1 MSEADHNKAGDPTS
15 HSGCCCSSQTERQAI
30 TKPAETASCCGGH
43 DAEPAKKVID
53 PVCGMT
59 VDPATSKHRFD
70 YQGVTYHFCCAG
82 CRSKF
87 AADPGKYLE
96 KLKGPAPVV
105 ENAAKASS
113 CCGGHGAHAGQAH
126 HAHGEVTGKVLDPVC
141 GMTVDPATSKH
152 RFDYQGK
159 TYHFCSAGCRTKF
172 AADPGKYLDK
182 SRAEEKPADVP
193 ADAIYTCPM
202 HPEIRQVGPGSCP
215 ICGMAL
221 EPEVVSLETAPNPEL
236 IDMTRRF
243 WIGALLSV
251 PLVVLE
257 MGGHL
262 AGPHNWVN
270 PALSNWIQLA
280 FATPVVLWAGWPF
293 FVRGWQSVLTRNLN
307 MFTLIAMGTGVAYL
321 YSLVGTVA
329 PQVFPATFRGHGE
342 AVAVYFEA
350 AAVITVLVLLGQVLE
365 LRAREATSGAIKAL
379 LQLAPKTARRIGDD
393 GSEHEVEID
402 TLHVGDRLRV
412 RPGEKV
418 PVDGIIL
425 EGRSSLDESLVTGES
440 MPVTK
445 EAGAK
450 VIAGTLNQSG
460 GFVMRAE
467 KVGRDTLLSQIVKM
481 VAEAQRSRAPIQRLA
496 DQVSGWFVPMVVV
509 VAIIAFAAWAWFGP
523 EPRLAFGLVA
533 AVSVL
538 IIACPC
544 ALGLATPMSIMVG
557 VGRGAQAGVLI
568 KNAEALERMERINT
582 LVVDKT
588 GTLTEGKP
596 KVVAIVPAEGLV
608 EDEILRLAASVE
620 RASEHPLADAIV
632 RAAKDK
638 QLNLGQVDQ
647 FDSPTGKGATGKVD
661 GKTIVLG
668 NAKYLSATGIDTK
681 PLDAEAERLRQDGA
695 TVINMAID
703 GKVAGLFAIA
713 DPVKASTPQALKDLA
728 AEGVKV
734 IMLTGDNRT
743 TASAVARK
751 LGIAD
756 VEAEVLPDQKSAVVA
771 KLQKAGRS
779 VAMAGDGVNDA
790 PALAAAEV
798 GIAMGTGTDVAME
811 SAGVTLL
818 KGDLTGIVRARR
830 LSQATMRNIRQN
842 LFFAFIYNAA
852 GIPIAAGILYPAF
865 GILLSP
871 IIAAAAMALSSVSVV
886 GNALRLR
893 ATRL

>member
-1 MSEADHNKAGDPTS
+1 MSDADHRHHHHGDAQ
-15 HSGCCCSSQTERQAI
+15 SGCGCSSKAAAPAP
-30 TKPAETASCCGGH
+30 KPA
-43 DAEPAKKVID
+43 
-53 PVCGMT
+53 
-59 VDPATSKHRFD
+59 
-70 YQGVTYHFCCAG
+70 
-82 CRSKF
+82 
-87 AADPGKYLE
+87 
-96 KLKGPAPVV
+96 
-105 ENAAKASS
+105 ASS
-113 CCGGHGAHAGQAH
+113 CCGGHDDHAH
-126 HAHGEVTGKVLDPVC
+126 HHGHDHGAATTKVLDPVC

-152 RFDYQGK
+152 RFDHHGE
-159 TYHFCSAGCRTKF
+159 TFHFCSAGCRTKF
-172 AADPGKYLDK
+172 AADPAKYLAKDK
-182 SRAEEKPADVP
+182 APEPEMPAGT
-193 ADAIYTCPM
+193 IYTCPM

-221 EPEVVSLETAPNPEL
+221 EPEVASLETGPNPEL
-236 IDMTRRF
+236 ADMTRRF
-243 WIGALLSV
+243 WIGGALAL
-251 PLVVLE
+251 PAVVLE

-262 AGPHNWVN
+262 AGPHNWIN
-270 PALSNWIQLA
+270 PALSNWIQLV
-280 FATPVVLWAGWPF
+280 FATPVVFWAGWPF
-293 FVRGWQSVLTRNLN
+293 LVRGWQSLRTRNLN
-307 MFTLIAMGTGVAYL
+307 MFTLIAMGTGVAYG
-321 YSLVGTVA
+321 YSLIGTVA
-329 PQVFPATFRGHGE
+329 PQIFPDTFRGHGG

-365 LRAREATSGAIKAL
+365 LRARDATSGAIKAL
-379 LQLAPKTARRIGDD
+379 LQLAPKTARRVEPD
-393 GSEHEVEID
+393 GNEHEVEID
-402 TLHVGDRLRV
+402 TLHAGDHLRV

-418 PVDGIIL
+418 PVDGVIL

-445 EAGAK
+445 ETGAK

-460 GFVMRAE
+460 SFIMRAD
-467 KVGRDTLLSQIVKM
+467 KVGRETLLSQIVQM
-481 VAEAQRSRAPIQRLA
+481 VADAQRSRAPIQRLA
-496 DQVSGWFVPMVVV
+496 DQVAGWFVPTVIA
-509 VAIIAFAAWAWFGP
+509 VAIVAFAAWAWFGP

-568 KNAEALERMERINT
+568 KNAEALERLEKIDT

-596 KVVAIVPAEGLV
+596 KVVSIVPASGFA
-608 EDEILRLAASVE
+608 EDELLRIAASVE
-620 RASEHPLADAIV
+620 RASEHPLADAVV
-632 RAAKDK
+632 RAAKEK
-638 QLNLGQVDQ
+638 QLTLSPVEG

-661 GKTIVLG
+661 GKTIALG
-668 NAKYLSATGIDTK
+668 NAGYLTSLGIDTTT
-681 PLDAEAERLRQDGA
+681 LHAEAERLRQDGA
-695 TVINMAID
+695 TVINMAVD
-703 GKVAGLFAIA
+703 GRFAGLFAIA
-713 DPVKASTPQALKDLA
+713 DPVKASTPEALKALA
-728 AEGVKV
+728 AEGIKV

-743 TASAVARK
+743 TAEAVARR
-751 LGIAD
+751 LGIAEI
-756 VEAEVLPDQKSAVVA
+756 EAEVLPDQKSAVVT
-771 KLQKAGRS
+771 KLQKSGRS

-818 KGDLTGIVRARR
+818 KGDLIGIVRARK
-830 LSQATMRNIRQN
+830 LSQATMSNIRQN

-865 GILLSP
+865 GLLLSP

>member
-1 MSEADHNKAGDPTS
+1 MASEMKTG
-15 HSGCCCSSQTERQAI
+15 
-30 TKPAETASCCGGH
+30 CCGGH
-43 DAEPAKKVID
+43 GDHKGHGHHHHHAAKAGARD

-70 YQGVTYHFCCAG
+70 QDGT
-82 CRSKF
+82 
-87 AADPGKYLE
+87 
-96 KLKGPAPVV
+96 
-105 ENAAKASS
+105 
-113 CCGGHGAHAGQAH
+113 
-126 HAHGEVTGKVLDPVC
+126 
-141 GMTVDPATSKH
+141 
-152 RFDYQGK
+152 

-172 AADPGKYLDK
+172 AADPAKYLDK
-182 SRAEEKPADVP
+182 AAAPPADVP
-193 ADAIYTCPM
+193 EGTIYTCPM
-202 HPEIRQVGPGSCP
+202 HPEIRQVGSGTCP

-221 EPEVVSLETAPNPEL
+221 EPEVASLEAGPNPEL
-236 IDMTRRF
+236 ADMTRRF

-251 PLVVLE
+251 PPVVLE

-262 AGPHNWVN
+262 VGSHGWVDQT
-270 PALSNWIQLA
+270 LSNWIQLV

-293 FVRGWQSVLTRNLN
+293 FVRGWQSLVTRNLN

-321 YSLVGTVA
+321 YSVIGTLA
-329 PQVFPATFRGHGE
+329 PQIFPATFRDHGG

-350 AAVITVLVLLGQVLE
+350 AAVITVLVLLGQMLE

-379 LQLAPKTARRIGDD
+379 LKLAPKTARRIGDD
-393 GSEHEVEID
+393 GHEHEVEIES
-402 TLHVGDRLRV
+402 LAVGDKLRV

-418 PVDGIIL
+418 PVDGVIL

-445 EAGAK
+445 EVGAQ
-450 VIAGTLNQSG
+450 VIASTLNQSG
-460 GFVMRAE
+460 GFVMRAD
-467 KVGRDTLLSQIVKM
+467 KVGRDTLLSQIVQM
-481 VAEAQRSRAPIQRLA
+481 VADAQRSRAPIQRLA
-496 DQVSGWFVPMVVV
+496 DQVASWFVPTVIV
-509 VAIIAFAAWAWFGP
+509 VAIVAFVAWAWFGP
-523 EPRLAFGLVA
+523 EPRMAFGLVA

-568 KNAEALERMERINT
+568 KNAEALERMEQIDT

-596 KVVAIVPAEGLV
+596 KVVAIVPDAGFEEG
-608 EDEILRLAASVE
+608 EMLRLAASVE
-620 RASEHPLADAIV
+620 QASEHPLADAIV
-632 RAAKDK
+632 RAARERSLALSKVED
-638 QLNLGQVDQ
+638 
-647 FDSPTGKGATGKVD
+647 FDSPTGKGAIGKVD
-661 GKTIVLG
+661 GKRIALG
-668 NAKYLSATGIDTK
+668 NAKYLASIGAVT
-681 PLDAEAERLRQDGA
+681 PALDAESERLRGEGA
-695 TVINMAID
+695 TVINLAVD
-703 GKVAGLFAIA
+703 GRLAGVFAIA
-713 DPVKASTPQALKDLA
+713 DPVKASTPDALKALA
-728 AEGVKV
+728 ADGIKV

-743 TASAVARK
+743 TATAVARK

-756 VEAEVLPDQKSAVVA
+756 VEAEVLPDQKSAVVT
-771 KLQKAGRS
+771 KLQKAGRI

-790 PALAAAEV
+790 PALAAADV

-818 KGDLTGIVRARR
+818 KGDLGGIVRARK

-842 LFFAFIYNAA
+842 LFFAFVYNAG

-865 GILLSP
+865 GLLLSP

-893 ATRL
+893 VTRL

>member
-1 MSEADHNKAGDPTS
+1 MSFRMGSIYPYRVWVARLPVENAMIKEEEAIPAEAPKGS
-15 HSGCCCSSQTERQAI
+15 SCCCSSKTAAA
-30 TKPAETASCCGGH
+30 PATETAKAGCCGGGH
-43 DAEPAKKVID
+43 DHAGHDHHTGSKASVRD
-53 PVCGMT
+53 PVCGMS

-70 YQGVTYHFCCAG
+70 YHGETYHFCA
-82 CRSKF
+82 
-87 AADPGKYLE
+87 
-96 KLKGPAPVV
+96 
-105 ENAAKASS
+105 
-113 CCGGHGAHAGQAH
+113 
-126 HAHGEVTGKVLDPVC
+126 
-141 GMTVDPATSKH
+141 
-152 RFDYQGK
+152 
-159 TYHFCSAGCRTKF
+159 AGCRTKF
-172 AADPGKYLDK
+172 AADPKAYLDK
-182 SRAEEKPADVP
+182 SAPKSTVP
-193 ADAIYTCPM
+193 QGAIYTCPM
-202 HPEIRQVGPGSCP
+202 HPQIRQVGPGSCP

-221 EPEVVSLETAPNPEL
+221 EAEVASLDTPPNPEL
-236 IDMTRRF
+236 ADMTRRF
-243 WIGALLSV
+243 WLGLVLSL
-251 PLVVLE
+251 PAVVLE

-262 AGPHNWVN
+262 IGGLGWVDQT
-270 PALSNWIQLA
+270 LSNWIQLV
-280 FATPVVLWAGWPF
+280 FATPVVIWAGWPF
-293 FVRGWQSVLTRNLN
+293 FVRGWQSLLTRNLN
-307 MFTLIAMGTGVAYL
+307 MFTLVAMGTGVAYI
-321 YSLVGTVA
+321 YSVVGTVA
-329 PQVFPATFRGHGE
+329 PGSFPATFRGHGG

-393 GSEHEVEID
+393 GADHEVEID
-402 TLHVGDRLRV
+402 SLVVGDSLRV

-418 PVDGIIL
+418 PVDGVIL

-445 EAGAK
+445 EAGGK

-460 GFVMRAE
+460 GFVMRAD

-496 DQVSGWFVPMVVV
+496 DQVSGWFVPVVI
-509 VAIIAFAAWAWFGP
+509 VAALIAFGAWAMFGP
-523 EPRLAFGLVA
+523 EPRMAFGLVA

-568 KNAEALERMERINT
+568 KNAEALERMEKIDT

-596 KVVAIVPAEGLV
+596 KVVAIVAAPGFGES
-608 EDEILRLAASVE
+608 EILRLAASVE
-620 RASEHPLADAIV
+620 RASEHPLADSIV
-632 RAAKDK
+632 RVAKER
-638 QLNLGQVDQ
+638 NLDLGNVDG

-661 GKTIVLG
+661 GKTVLLG
-668 NAKYLSATGIDTK
+668 NSNFLTSLGIETRS
-681 PLDAEAERLRQDGA
+681 LNEQGEHLRGDGA
-695 TVINMAID
+695 TVINIAVD
-703 GKVAGLFAIA
+703 GKLAGLFAIA
-713 DPVKASTPQALKDLA
+713 DPVKASTPDALKALA
-728 AEGVKV
+728 TEGIKV

-743 TASAVARK
+743 TANAIARQ
-751 LGIAD
+751 LGIND
-756 VEAEVLPDQKSAVVA
+756 VEAEVLPDQKSAVVSR
-771 KLQKAGRS
+771 LQKAGRI

-790 PALAAAEV
+790 PALATAEV

-811 SAGVTLL
+811 SAGITLL
-818 KGDLTGIVRARR
+818 GGDLSGIVRARR
-830 LSQATMRNIRQN
+830 LSQATMSNIRQN

-852 GIPIAAGILYPAF
+852 GIPIAAGILYPSF

-893 ATRL
+893 VTPL

>member
-1 MSEADHNKAGDPTS
+1 MNNAEHNHQHDSDAR
-15 HSGCCCSSQTERQAI
+15 SGCGCSAKATPPDA
-30 TKPAETASCCGGH
+30 KPTASCCGGH
-43 DAEPAKKVID
+43 AGHTHDHGGA
-53 PVCGMT
+53 
-59 VDPATSKHRFD
+59 AT
-70 YQGVTYHFCCAG
+70 A
-82 CRSKF
+82 
-87 AADPGKYLE
+87 
-96 KLKGPAPVV
+96 
-105 ENAAKASS
+105 
-113 CCGGHGAHAGQAH
+113 
-126 HAHGEVTGKVLDPVC
+126 KVLDPVC
-141 GMTVDPATSKH
+141 GMTVDPTTSEH
-152 RFDYQGK
+152 RFAHHGE
-159 TYHFCSAGCRTKF
+159 TFHFCSAGCRTKF
-172 AADPGKYLDK
+172 AADPAKYLAK
-182 SRAEEKPADVP
+182 KTEEHKATEPALP
-193 ADAIYTCPM
+193 AGTIYTCPM

-221 EPEVVSLETAPNPEL
+221 EPEVASLETGPNPEL
-236 IDMTRRF
+236 ADMTRRF
-243 WIGALLSV
+243 WIGGALAL
-251 PLVVLE
+251 PAVVLE

-262 AGPHNWVN
+262 AGPHNWID
-270 PALSNWIQLA
+270 ATLSNWIQLV
-280 FATPVVLWAGWPF
+280 FATPVVVWAGWPF
-293 FVRGWQSVLTRNLN
+293 FVRGWQSLVTRNLN
-307 MFTLIAMGTGVAYL
+307 MFTLIAMGTGVAYV
-321 YSLVGTVA
+321 YSLIGTIA
-329 PQVFPATFRGHGE
+329 PQIFPATFRGHEG

-365 LRAREATSGAIKAL
+365 LRARDATSGAIKAL
-379 LQLAPKTARRIGDD
+379 LQLAPKTARRVDAD
-393 GSEHEVEID
+393 GGENEVGID
-402 TLHVGDRLRV
+402 TLHAGDRLRV

-425 EGRSSLDESLVTGES
+425 EGRSALDESLVTGES

-460 GFVMRAE
+460 SFIMRAD
-467 KVGRDTLLSQIVKM
+467 KVGRETLLSQIVQM
-481 VAEAQRSRAPIQRLA
+481 VADAQRSRAPIQRLA
-496 DQVSGWFVPMVVV
+496 DQVAGWFVPTVIA
-509 VAIIAFAAWAWFGP
+509 VAIAAFAAWAWFGP

-568 KNAEALERMERINT
+568 KNAEALERMEKIDT

-596 KVVAIVPAEGLV
+596 KLVAIVPSAGFAE
-608 EDEILRLAASVE
+608 DDILRIAASVE

-632 RAAKDK
+632 RAAKEK
-638 QLNLGQVDQ
+638 QLALSQVEQ
-647 FDSPTGKGATGKVD
+647 FDSPTGKGATGKID
-661 GKTIVLG
+661 GKSIVLG
-668 NAKYLSATGIDTK
+668 NAKYLWSTGIDTTA
-681 PLDAEAERLRQDGA
+681 LDAEAERLRQDGA
-695 TVINMAID
+695 TVINMAVD
-703 GKVAGLFAIA
+703 GKLAGLFAIA
-713 DPVKASTPQALKDLA
+713 DPVKASTPEALKALA
-728 AEGVKV
+728 AEGIKV

-743 TASAVARK
+743 TAEAVARR
-751 LGIAD
+751 LGITE
-756 VEAEVLPDQKSAVVA
+756 VEAEVLPDQKSAVVT

-818 KGDLTGIVRARR
+818 KGDLTGIVRARK
-830 LSQATMRNIRQN
+830 LSQATMSNIRQN

-852 GIPIAAGILYPAF
+852 GIPIAAGILYPTF
-865 GILLSP
+865 GVLLSP